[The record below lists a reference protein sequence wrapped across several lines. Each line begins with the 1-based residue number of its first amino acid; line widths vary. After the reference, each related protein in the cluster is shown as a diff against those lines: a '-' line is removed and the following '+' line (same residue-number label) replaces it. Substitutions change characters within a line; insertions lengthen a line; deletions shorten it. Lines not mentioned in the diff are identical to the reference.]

1 MGNDCWYYRA
11 QYAGATK
18 VCMRTSSVERGRI
31 VRFGLC
37 PIPPD
42 SESWRR
48 CGFAIGQ
55 HEIPLMVVDR
65 NCPRDDVLDA
75 EMRLIV
81 DGGCHPD
88 CQHMSHC
95 VRCGPICKAVYDKLM
110 VEE

>member
-1 MGNDCWYYRA
+1 MTRI
-11 QYAGATK
+11 TK
-18 VCMRTSSVERGRI
+18 VMVENRK
-31 VRFGLC
+31 
-37 PIPPD
+37 
-42 SESWRR
+42 
-48 CGFAIGQ
+48 
-55 HEIPLMVVDR
+55 VD

-110 VEE
+110 VENCKVD